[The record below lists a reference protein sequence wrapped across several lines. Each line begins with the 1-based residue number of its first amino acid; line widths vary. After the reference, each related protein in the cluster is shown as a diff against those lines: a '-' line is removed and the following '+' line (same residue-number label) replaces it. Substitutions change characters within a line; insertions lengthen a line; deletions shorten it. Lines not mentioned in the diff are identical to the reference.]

1 MSESNR
7 RSPRATGRIHEW
19 SVNSPLLQ
27 RFVAWACCPLL
38 VEALFAA
45 ADPFPGTRP
54 LLMETDPAGA
64 MVAGMDRWLDRH
76 GAELATARSNA
87 WSHSNRD
94 EMRAALRRTLG
105 LGELPE
111 TPRARLRL
119 EVLGEAS
126 GPGPE
131 GTALA
136 RQASCRVSTVSW
148 EAVRSVR
155 GEGLLLEPTGSVVAD
170 VVWLPDC
177 DALPESACGLG
188 ESHPPAKATALAWAA
203 AGCRVLVLA
212 SVDRGSRFAGNPG
225 VKSVPHSQRETL
237 WRAGWEFGVTP
248 IAYDVRRATAA
259 ATALGTP
266 EGRPLLVVG
275 HGEGGVA
282 ALMAAAVDERFQG
295 ALVAGAFGLG
305 ARQPELPVYRNLW
318 SVLTRFTDA
327 EVGSLVGG
335 RRFLVVEHGAY
346 PEVTHTDKGG
356 AAPGKLW
363 RPAIED
369 VRGQVARARA
379 LGGRALLVESD
390 ATTAIGDSSRAALMN
405 GLGIALPSVAFGPWT
420 ATPGATLPD
429 AAERTRRQYM
439 EVLEDT
445 QWLMR
450 ESSYRRTSYWKEA
463 STKDTATFERTAG
476 VYRERFA
483 DEVVGRIPKASVA
496 PDPRSRWLFETNGVT
511 GYEVRLEVHPDVFAY
526 GMLLVPKGIQAGERR
541 PVVVCQHGLEG
552 RPTDVSDPFKDHG
565 AYHRYGFRLAE
576 LGFITF
582 APQNPYIGETR
593 FRQVLRKAQP
603 MGITLWSFI
612 WRQHEVITDWLAG
625 LPIVDPN
632 RVAFYGLSY
641 GGKTAMRVPVLVPR
655 YCLSICSAD
664 YNEWIWKNASARSPY
679 SYLWTSEYDMPEW
692 NLGNTFNY
700 AELSWLIFP
709 RPFMVERGHDDG
721 VAPDEWVAHEY
732 ARTRRHY
739 VKMGMADR
747 TEIEFFDGP
756 HTIHGVGTFQ
766 FLRRHLKW

>member
-1 MSESNR
+1 MACWMSMTES
-7 RSPRATGRIHEW
+7 
-19 SVNSPLLQ
+19 L
-27 RFVAWACCPLL
+27 C
-38 VEALFAA
+38 AA
-45 ADPFPGTRP
+45 GAPFPGTTP
-54 LLMETDPAGA
+54 LAMEGDAAAA
-64 MVAGMDRWLDRH
+64 MVAGLDRWLDRH
-76 GAELATARSNA
+76 QSGLGLVRSNA
-87 WSHSNRD
+87 WLQPRRD
-94 EMRAALRRTLG
+94 EMRATLRRIVG
-105 LGELPE
+105 LDELPE
-111 TPRARLRL
+111 AAGTRLRF
-119 EVLGEAS
+119 EVVGGLGAT
-126 GPGPE
+126 GPE

-136 RQASCRVSTVSW
+136 RQAACRVSAVSW
-148 EAVRSVR
+148 EAVRGVR
-155 GEGLLLEPTGSVVAD
+155 GEGLLLEPTGVVAAD

-177 DALPESACGLG
+177 DVTPEAACGWG
-188 ESHPPAKATALAWAA
+188 EGNPVSTASALRWAA

-212 SVDRGSRFAGNPG
+212 SIDRGSRFAGNPG

-248 IAYDVRRATAA
+248 LAYDVRRALSG

-266 EGRPLLVVG
+266 KGRPLLVVG

-282 ALMAAAVDERFQG
+282 ALVAAAVDERFGG
-295 ALVAGAFGLG
+295 ALVAGAFGLM

-318 SVLTRFTDA
+318 SVLAHFTDA
-327 EVGSLVGG
+327 EMGALVDGG
-335 RRFLVVEHGAY
+335 RVLVVEHGAY
-346 PEVTHTDKGG
+346 PEATHTDRGG
-356 AAPGKLW
+356 AAPGRLW
-363 RPAIED
+363 RPRVEE
-369 VRGQVARARA
+369 VREQVARSRA
-379 LGGRALLVESD
+379 LGGRVMLSEADAATAVGDAGRAMLVNSVGLALPTVATGTWEPVPGVTWPD
-390 ATTAIGDSSRAALMN
+390 AT
-405 GLGIALPSVAFGPWT
+405 
-420 ATPGATLPD
+420 
-429 AAERTRRQYM
+429 ERLRRQYV

-450 ESSYRRTSYWKEA
+450 ESSYRRVAYWKDA
-463 STKDTATFERTAG
+463 SRKDAATFEQTAQ

-483 DEVVGRIPKASVA
+483 GEVVGRIPRASVPA
-496 PDPRSRWLFETNGVT
+496 SPASRWLFETNGVT

-526 GMLLVPKGIQAGERR
+526 GMLLVPKGIREGERR

-552 RPTDVSDPFKDHG
+552 RPRDVADPWTDHG
-565 AYHRYGFRLAE
+565 AYHRYAYRLAE
-576 LGFITF
+576 QGFITF

-603 MGITLWSFI
+603 MGLTLWSFI

-625 LPIVDPN
+625 LPMVDPD

-664 YNEWIWKNASARSPY
+664 YNEWIWKNASSRSPY

-700 AELSWLIFP
+700 AELSWLVFP

-721 VAPDEWVAHEY
+721 VAPDEWVAYEY